1 MLYLN
6 DENLPKNWLTRLSLV
21 VYNITCKV
29 INLNSLQV
37 IILLEKMVR
46 MGELFDFYGQLLTE
60 RQQEFMTLYYQQ
72 DFSLGEIAERFG
84 ISRQAIHDNL
94 RRSEKILEEYD
105 QKLEL
110 LARTKMM
117 KNKIQTAIEMI
128 EDFAEDFE
136 QQDKILDLLRQ
147 VLDS

>member
-6 DENLPKNWLTRLSLV
+6 DENLPKNWLTRLSSV

-37 IILLEKMVR
+37 IILLEKMIR

-110 LARTKMM
+110 LARTKLM

-128 EDFAEDFE
+128 ENLAEDFE
-136 QQDKILDLLRQ
+136 QQAKILDLLRQ

>member
-128 EDFAEDFE
+128 EDLAEDFE
-136 QQDKILDLLRQ
+136 QQAKILDLLRQ